1 MRLIIVRHGDPDYE
15 NDCLT
20 ELGHYQA
27 ELVAKRLLDEGIQ
40 EIYSSPQGRARETA
54 EHFAALSGL
63 GPIKILDFMHEI
75 RYGWEG
81 ALYQA
86 GNPWLEAKNLISKGA
101 DLQTPD
107 WRKYPCYDGNTA
119 TIDADKV
126 AAGTDEWLKTLGY
139 EREGL
144 YYRCKT
150 EDDRKRTLV
159 LFCHGGSS
167 TAFLSRVFN
176 IPFPHLCM
184 VLGYLQHTC
193 ITSLR
198 FDRRPGSLAM
208 PVLEVAAEAR
218 HLQTANAKVESVA
231 MIN

>member
-1 MRLIIVRHGDPDYE
+1 MRLILVRHGDPDYE

-27 ELVAKRLLDEGIQ
+27 ELVAKRLMDEGIQ
-40 EIYSSPQGRARETA
+40 EIYSSPQGRARETT

-150 EDDRKRTLV
+150 EDD
-159 LFCHGGSS
+159 
-167 TAFLSRVFN
+167 
-176 IPFPHLCM
+176 
-184 VLGYLQHTC
+184 
-193 ITSLR
+193 
-198 FDRRPGSLAM
+198 
-208 PVLEVAAEAR
+208 
-218 HLQTANAKVESVA
+218 
-231 MIN
+231 